1 MDLKWGF
8 WQFPA
13 REEDR
18 WKIAFRWKGDMYQYR
33 VVCMG
38 NTDSTNY
45 LQRTMVRL
53 FKKTHMRGSLVFLD
67 DIFAYGKTW
76 AEFVAA
82 LRGVFEVL
90 LSANLFLKKEKC
102 TFGAR
107 EVHVLGHVVSREG
120 VRSDSSRIDAVVAMP
135 FPRNARELRRF
146 LGMTN
151 FMREY
156 IKSI

>member
-1 MDLKWGF
+1 
-8 WQFPA
+8 
-13 REEDR
+13 
-18 WKIAFRWKGDMYQYR
+18 
-33 VVCMG
+33 MG

-67 DIFAYGKTW
+67 DVFAYGKTW
-76 AEFVAA
+76 AEFLAA

-90 LSANLFLKKEKC
+90 LDANLFLKKEKC

-120 VRSDSSRIDAVVAMP
+120 VRSDNSRIDAVLAMP

-151 FMREY
+151 FM
-156 IKSI
+156 